1 MLHFMILHERWV
13 FLWDV
18 KIEPSEPVW
27 SKKMKQSAV
36 SIMEQYGFEPP
47 DISHI
52 EIEDGKPVESLPSE
66 RGSRLLVEPIYTSW
80 EGPGDGRPFVAAA
93 NVGVFFAIN
102 EPPYVPDVFLSLDVD
117 HPLDLHEKQN
127 RTYMAWVYG
136 KLPDVVIEIVSNR
149 VGNELV
155 DKKRGY
161 ARLRIPYYIV
171 HDPEFHLGRQ
181 ELYVFELQHGNYVEL
196 KDGWLSQIGLGVR
209 LWQGEYEGMNGSWL
223 RWCDI
228 DGALLPTG
236 AEAAQEARTIA
247 QEERERT
254 ALAVERADFERE
266 RAEQEM
272 ERAEQERVR
281 AEQERERAER
291 LAAKLRELGL
301 DPTQI

>member
-1 MLHFMILHERWV
+1 
-13 FLWDV
+13 
-18 KIEPSEPVW
+18 
-27 SKKMKQSAV
+27 MKQSAV
-36 SIMEQYGFEPP
+36 SILEQYGCEPP

-181 ELYVFELQHGNYVEL
+181 ELYVFELQHGNYV
-196 KDGWLSQIGLGVR
+196 
-209 LWQGEYEGMNGSWL
+209 
-223 RWCDI
+223 
-228 DGALLPTG
+228 
-236 AEAAQEARTIA
+236 
-247 QEERERT
+247 
-254 ALAVERADFERE
+254 
-266 RAEQEM
+266 
-272 ERAEQERVR
+272 
-281 AEQERERAER
+281 
-291 LAAKLRELGL
+291 
-301 DPTQI
+301 